1 MLIIFSLTN
10 NNERRAGGTIQLF
23 IFIFGLIYQCEKDKW
38 SQFSTIVW
46 ASEAV
51 GNFSKVW
58 RYASRGSLILLVIQC
73 PEPFAS

>member
-10 NNERRAGGTIQLF
+10 NNERRAGGLYNSLYLF
-23 IFIFGLIYQCEKDKW
+23 FGLIYQCEKDKW